1 MWDQKYD
8 GDVFL
13 REQPQASL
21 VFVRSATVK
30 NEDGPIV
37 KRAKLSSERLPL
49 LFDVGDGYFNEPA
62 LENFTV
68 DETCF
73 VE

>member
-1 MWDQKYD
+1 MWDQKYHGD
-8 GDVFL
+8 GFL

-30 NEDGPIV
+30 NEDGTVIELT
-37 KRAKLSSERLPL
+37 KLSSERLPL
-49 LFDVGDGYFNEPA
+49 LFDVGDEDFNESA
-62 LENFTV
+62 LQNLTV

-73 VE
+73 G